1 MYDRTIALI
10 QSYIYDELSEPRLY
24 LPRGMFEIRS
34 YSRWAAEELLI
45 RLMNESLQLPPHLTG
60 RQQRTS
66 MEIIESFINDMD
78 YYSCKSKNPDVNI
91 IFSTAKDTAV
101 NIYDYF
107 LAAN

>member
-1 MYDRTIALI
+1 
-10 QSYIYDELSEPRLY
+10 
-24 LPRGMFEIRS
+24 
-34 YSRWAAEELLI
+34 
-45 RLMNESLQLPPHLTG
+45 
-60 RQQRTS
+60 